1 MQLNNPKVMAKK
13 TNINVGLPSPIE
25 LARISAEQEKAEA
38 IASAESKSSVIGHG
52 QQPVISPD
60 VEKLRAMG
68 QRPTRV
74 TRTFTLD
81 QKTEKLLTEA
91 QSRLGLPKSAILET
105 AFTAWWNAVKN
116 NL

>member
-1 MQLNNPKVMAKK
+1 MAKK

-38 IASAESKSSVIGHG
+38 IASAESKSSVIG
-52 QQPVISPD
+52 QQSVIFPD

-74 TRTFTLD
+74 TRTFTLSTD
-81 QKTEKLLTEA
+81 TEK
-91 QSRLGLPKSAILET
+91 RLKRAADMLGTNKSALLER
-105 AFTAWWNAVKN
+105 AFNEWFNVVETLQKQSSATGK
-116 NL
+116 